1 MGLKCGIVGLPNVG
15 KSTLFNALTSS
26 EKARAEDYPF
36 CTIEPNLGMVPV
48 PDPRLDQI
56 ADLMKSRRV
65 LPTALEFV
73 DIAGLV
79 KGASRGEGLGN
90 RFLSH
95 IRETHSLLHV
105 VRGFKDSQG
114 LPPDPEGDVE
124 VIQTELLLADLET
137 AETRLQKTEKS
148 AQTTGDKKLKAES
161 AALKKAV
168 ENLKK
173 ETPLKR
179 VSWNEMEIPYIKQ
192 MNFITSQPVLYICNQ
207 NEEDLRENSPME
219 QTIQKFCGKK
229 DDILSLSCA
238 LEAEISRLKDSE
250 KEEFLSAMN
259 LKEPALN
266 RVIRKAYRRL
276 NLITFFTAG
285 EKETRAWTVPAGTTA
300 PRAGAVIHSDFE
312 RGFIR
317 AEVYSCKELFQHKTE
332 KELSALGLL
341 RLEGKDYIVQDG
353 DVIHFRFQV

>member
-26 EKARAEDYPF
+26 QNARAEDYPF

-48 PDPRLDQI
+48 PDPRLTQI
-56 ADLMKSRRV
+56 AGLMKSRRV

-95 IRETHSLLHV
+95 VRETHSLLHV

-114 LPPDPEGDVE
+114 KAPNPKNDVE
-124 VIQTELLLADLET
+124 IIHTELLLADLET
-137 AETRLQKTEKS
+137 AETRLQKVEKS
-148 AQTTGDKKLKAES
+148 AQTTGDKKLKAE
-161 AALKKAV
+161 ATVIKKAV

-207 NEEDLRENSPME
+207 NEDALGKNSNTE
-219 QTIQKFCGKK
+219 QTIRNFCGEK
-229 DDILSLSCA
+229 DDVLSLSCT
-238 LEAEISRLKDSE
+238 LEAEISRLQDSE
-250 KEEFLSAMN
+250 KREFLSAMD

-266 RVIRKAYRRL
+266 RVIQKAYRQL

-285 EKETRAWTVPAGTTA
+285 EKETRAWTVPAGTSA

-317 AEVYSCKELFQHKTE
+317 AEVYSCKQLFQHKTE
-332 KELSALGLL
+332 KELSARGLL
-341 RLEGKDYIVQDG
+341 RLEGKDYAVQDG

>member
-26 EKARAEDYPF
+26 QKARAEDYPF
-36 CTIEPNLGMVPV
+36 CTIEPNLGVVPV
-48 PDPRLDQI
+48 PDLRLNQI

-65 LPTALEFV
+65 LPTVLEFV

-79 KGASRGEGLGN
+79 KGASKGEGLGN

-105 VRGFKDSQG
+105 IRGFKDSQG
-114 LPPDPEGDVE
+114 KAPDPKNDVE
-124 VIQTELLLADLET
+124 VIHTELLLADLET
-137 AETRLQKTEKS
+137 AENRLRKVEKS
-148 AQTTGDKKLKAES
+148 AQTTGDKKLKAETTV
-161 AALKKAV
+161 LKKAV
-168 ENLKK
+168 ESLKK
-173 ETPLKR
+173 EIPLKNM
-179 VSWNEMEIPYIKQ
+179 SWNKTETPYIKQ

-207 NEEDLRENSPME
+207 NEEDLKKNNSME
-219 QTIQKFCGKK
+219 QTIQKVCAEK
-229 DDILSLSCA
+229 DDVLSLSCA
-238 LEAEISRLKDSE
+238 LEAEISRLHDSE
-250 KEEFLSAMN
+250 KGEFLSAME

-266 RVIRKAYRRL
+266 RVIQKAYRQL

-285 EKETRAWTVPAGTTA
+285 EKETRAWTVPAGTSA

-317 AEVYSCKELFQHKTE
+317 AAVYSCEELFQHKTE
-332 KELSALGLL
+332 KELAARGLL